1 MVYIILFILTIL
13 SCILYE
19 TSGITSNLKTLIA
32 FYKKQFLTIKAN
44 DIEDS
49 ELQQILLVLVKQQIL
64 ALLKLILSISLIILP
79 FLSLFLITN
88 LDSRLNLSI
97 LLSFEGI
104 IIPGFSALI
113 YFLIQR
119 NV

>member
-1 MVYIILFILTIL
+1 LTIL

-19 TSGITSNLKTLIA
+19 TTGITSNLKTLVA
-32 FYKKQFLTIKAN
+32 LYKKQFLTIKAN
-44 DIEDS
+44 EIEDN
-49 ELQQILLVLVKQQIL
+49 ELQELLLELVKLQVR
-64 ALLKLILSISLIILP
+64 ALLKLTLSISLIILP
-79 FLSLFLITN
+79 FLSLFLLTN
-88 LDSRLNLSI
+88 LDLRLNLSI

-104 IIPGFSALI
+104 VIPGFSALI